1 MADDLTWKP
10 FESPSNR
17 DELITVDHISKK
29 FCKNLKRSMA
39 HGIADLSK
47 NLVGIKPNSAH
58 LRKDEFWAVEN
69 VSFRLHRGDVLGL
82 IGPNGSGK
90 STLLR
95 LLAGIFPPDKG
106 EISIKGRVGALI
118 AVGAGF
124 HPHLT
129 GRENIYLNG
138 AILGM
143 TSREIDAKFEDI
155 VDFAEIEDFL
165 DAPVST
171 YSSGMR
177 VRLGFAIAIQIEPDV
192 LLIDEILAVGDVG
205 FRGKCINA
213 IDRITKNAAVIFVSH
228 NMSSI
233 ARICTKMMVL
243 HNSQEIYQGENIPL
257 GIENYYSLMGDV
269 QSSISGSGK
278 ASIEDV
284 KVYAKN
290 EQNAVSVPVTLQYL
304 DDLYIDI
311 DFKLVPDVKKCIINI
326 ALAASDMRAVAQVY
340 SNNCDHKIEN
350 SGGLITTRVKIPS
363 IQFNPGIYYITINIV
378 DDRRG
383 ELLIRHQA
391 VRNFQVTGSFIGHA
405 PVQLQAQWR
414 NIEGPG

>member
-1 MADDLTWKP
+1 MTADGLTLKP
-10 FESPSNR
+10 YVSSSDR
-17 DELITVDHISKK
+17 DELINAAHISKK

-58 LRKDEFWAVEN
+58 LRKDEFWAVDN
-69 VSFRLHRGDVLGL
+69 VSFKLNRGDVLGL

-95 LLAGIFPPDKG
+95 LLAGIFPPDIG

-143 TSREIDAKFEDI
+143 TSREIDAKFADI

-233 ARICTKMMVL
+233 ARICSKIMVL
-243 HNSQEIYQGENIPL
+243 HNSKEVYQGENVAL
-257 GIENYYSLMGDV
+257 GIEHYYSLMGDV
-269 QSSISGSGK
+269 KSSISGSGR

-284 KVYAKN
+284 KVYAANGQN
-290 EQNAVSVPVTLQYL
+290 EVSSPVKLQYL
-304 DDLYIDI
+304 DDLYMEIV
-311 DFKLVPDVKKCIINI
+311 FKLAPEIKRCIINI
-326 ALAASDMRAVAQVY
+326 ALTASDMRAVAQVY
-340 SNNCDHKIEN
+340 SNNCDHIIEN
-350 SGGLITTRVKIPS
+350 TGDTIATRVKIPS

-391 VRNFQVTGSFIGHA
+391 VRNFHVTGSFIGHA
-405 PVQLQAQWR
+405 PVQLQAQWS
-414 NIEGPG
+414 NT